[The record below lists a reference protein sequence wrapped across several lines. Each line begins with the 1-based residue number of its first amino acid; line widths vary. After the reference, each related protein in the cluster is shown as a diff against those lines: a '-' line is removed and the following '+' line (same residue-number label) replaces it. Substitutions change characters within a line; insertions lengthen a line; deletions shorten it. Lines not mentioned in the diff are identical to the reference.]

1 MQIQDSELDNNAAP
15 INDPTNCEFTGGFG
29 AMLLQER
36 EPSDKINNKAKG
48 CTEVHPLILSDII
61 LLYPIFSALRSLFDA
76 LIKRNKTAA
85 AARL

>member
-1 MQIQDSELDNNAAP
+1 MDL
-15 INDPTNCEFTGGFG
+15 INSG
-29 AMLLQER
+29 AVLLQER
-36 EPSDKINNKAKG
+36 EPSDKINNKAKR
-48 CTEVHPLILSDII
+48 VHRSAPLILSDII